1 MNEQNNNEE
10 TGKKINK
17 RDYDI
22 LNWMALDEG
31 TGYKSTNL
39 REDNIMNEIYRRG
52 YIGGTRL

>member
-1 MNEQNNNEE
+1 MNEQNNNGE